1 MTPGSSPAILRR
13 FTRAFHPDTPRGG
26 ANLTSRTSVRGSPL
40 TRQHRNITRTPSASR
55 LTKRAALALLCV
67 PSIFTMAWRSS
78 GATNDE
84 LIDNLFANDIASDAV
99 QAAMRR
105 VDRKNY
111 VLEGSNPYQD
121 SPQTIGYGATISAPH
136 MHAYALSMLEDR
148 LRPGARVLDVG
159 SGTGYLTALFAE
171 FAVAASEGNDEGVV
185 VGVDHIPELV
195 GTSEKNFERDGKG
208 HLLAGGRVEL
218 VTGDGRL
225 GYPPRAPYDAI
236 HVGAAAPFVPPA
248 LVEQLARGGRL
259 VVPVGPEGGSQE
271 LRVIDKGADGRV
283 TERTAMG
290 VIYVPLTDA
299 EHQLKNR

>member
-1 MTPGSSPAILRR
+1 MPI
-13 FTRAFHPDTPRGG
+13 
-26 ANLTSRTSVRGSPL
+26 
-40 TRQHRNITRTPSASR
+40 
-55 LTKRAALALLCV
+55 
-67 PSIFTMAWRSS
+67 
-78 GATNDE
+78 
-84 LIDNLFANDIASDAV
+84 DIASDAV

-195 GTSEKNFERDGKG
+195 ATSEKNFERDGKG

-236 HVGAAAPFVPPA
+236 HVGAAARSVPKA
-248 LVEQLARGGRL
+248 LITQLAPVG
-259 VVPVGPEGGSQE
+259 VMIIPVGPAGGAKTTAMHMLNAAMADGMAALSAKIEGGLAPRDAIAEMGFLHASH
-271 LRVIDKGADGRV
+271 LDGV
-283 TERTAMG
+283 FLG
-290 VIYVPLTDA
+290 FS
-299 EHQLKNR
+299 

>member
-1 MTPGSSPAILRR
+1 
-13 FTRAFHPDTPRGG
+13 
-26 ANLTSRTSVRGSPL
+26 
-40 TRQHRNITRTPSASR
+40 
-55 LTKRAALALLCV
+55 
-67 PSIFTMAWRSS
+67 MAWRSS

-111 VLEGSNPYQD
+111 VLAGSNPYQD
-121 SPQTIGYGATISAPH
+121 SPQTRYGATISAPH

-195 GTSEKNFERDGKG
+195 ATSEK
-208 HLLAGGRVEL
+208 VS
-218 VTGDGRL
+218 V
-225 GYPPRAPYDAI
+225 
-236 HVGAAAPFVPPA
+236 
-248 LVEQLARGGRL
+248 
-259 VVPVGPEGGSQE
+259 
-271 LRVIDKGADGRV
+271 
-283 TERTAMG
+283 
-290 VIYVPLTDA
+290 
-299 EHQLKNR
+299 